1 MTARR
6 SGSDGNSGGNST
18 GIGIGGDSGR
28 DAGRDADAPA
38 EPEVTELTGAVVIG
52 CGLSGLAVAREL
64 SRQGVDSI
72 VIHGPVQDAD
82 SIREA
87 SGEPGVFTGRVEL
100 VRLLQAYAA
109 SHHLDIRENSEAR
122 EITPAAPGGLL
133 PAAVPGKGKW
143 AVRTGRELLLAD
155 YVVLTSCSRA
165 DLRKL
170 ARAMGAGS
178 VPMAAAALRDMGMYL
193 VGVGLLPTLGSLIRQ
208 ARAAGAAI
216 ADAAPPAVPCPG

>member
-1 MTARR
+1 MKAPDRDCGR
-6 SGSDGNSGGNST
+6 EGDSDGDST
-18 GIGIGGDSGR
+18 
-28 DAGRDADAPA
+28 PA
-38 EPEVTELTGAVVIG
+38 PEVTELTGAVVIG

-72 VIHGPVQDAD
+72 VIHGPVPDAD

-87 SGEPGVFTGRVEL
+87 TGEPGVFTGRVEL

-109 SHHLDIRENSEAR
+109 SHHLDVRGSSEAR
-122 EITPAAPGGLL
+122 EITPAAPGGLQ
-133 PAAVPGKGKW
+133 PAAVPGTGKW

-165 DLRKL
+165 DARKL
-170 ARAMGAGS
+170 ERAMGAGS
-178 VPMAAAALRDMGMYL
+178 VPMAAAALRDIGMYL
-193 VGVGLLPTLGSLIRQ
+193 VGVGLLPSLGSLIRQ

-216 ADAAPPAVPCPG
+216 ADATPPGAPCPAG